1 MIHIYHGHGKGKT
14 TAAIGLAVRAS
25 GAGKKVL
32 FCQFMKGNISSEIPA
47 LRQLP
52 QVQVELVGKAFGFY
66 KNMTTQ
72 EKEEITV
79 CHNRILQTVLQEIEF
94 LDHGKR
100 NTDAEKREQT
110 AKHNVEDREPEL
122 VVVLDE
128 LTSAYGYGL
137 LNRELVQK
145 ILLLAINQREVEGRA
160 ADGRVADG
168 RAAEGRTA
176 DGRAADGIKAVGG
189 ESEKQKVNGE
199 DDLSIPVELVI
210 TGRDPDPFFTARAD
224 YITKMKMERHPYE
237 KGILARKGIEW

>member
-32 FCQFMKGNISSEIPA
+32 FCQFMKGNISSEIPV

-110 AKHNVEDREPEL
+110 VKHNVEDREPEL

-145 ILLLAINQREVEGRA
+145 ILLLAANHPEADGRA

-168 RAAEGRTA
+168 RAA
-176 DGRAADGIKAVGG
+176 DGRAADAIKAVGG

-224 YITKMKMERHPYE
+224 YITEMKMERHPYE

>member
-32 FCQFMKGNISSEIPA
+32 FCQFMKGNISSEIPV
-47 LRQLP
+47 LRELP

-79 CHNRILQTVLQEIEF
+79 CHNRILQTVLQEIQS

-100 NTDAEKREQT
+100 NADAEKREKN

-145 ILLLAINQREVEGRA
+145 ILLLAANQPETEDRE
-160 ADGRVADG
+160 
-168 RAAEGRTA
+168 AEA
-176 DGRAADGIKAVGG
+176 IKAEGRAADGIKAVGG

-224 YITKMKMERHPYE
+224 YITEMKMERHPYE

>member
-32 FCQFMKGNISSEIPA
+32 FCQFMKGNISSEIPV
-47 LRQLP
+47 LRELP

-94 LDHGKR
+94 LDYGKR

-122 VVVLDE
+122 VIVLDE

-145 ILLLAINQREVEGRA
+145 ILLLATNQPETEDRE
-160 ADGRVADG
+160 
-168 RAAEGRTA
+168 AEA
-176 DGRAADGIKAVGG
+176 IKAEGRAADGIKAVGG

-224 YITKMKMERHPYE
+224 YITEMKMERHPYE

>member
-32 FCQFMKGNISSEIPA
+32 FCQFMKGNISSEIPV
-47 LRQLP
+47 LRELP

-79 CHNRILQTVLQEIEF
+79 CHNRILQTVLQEIQS

-145 ILLLAINQREVEGRA
+145 ILLLAANQPETEDRE
-160 ADGRVADG
+160 
-168 RAAEGRTA
+168 AEA
-176 DGRAADGIKAVGG
+176 IKAEGRAADGIKAVGG
-189 ESEKQKVNGE
+189 ELEKQKVNGE

-224 YITKMKMERHPYE
+224 YITEMKMERHPYE

>member
-32 FCQFMKGNISSEIPA
+32 FCQFMKGNISSEIPV

-66 KNMTTQ
+66 KNMTAQ

-79 CHNRILQTVLQEIEF
+79 CHNRILQTVCQEIQS

-100 NTDAEKREQT
+100 NTDAEKREKN

-122 VVVLDE
+122 VIVLDE

-145 ILLLAINQREVEGRA
+145 ILLLVANHPEADGRA
-160 ADGRVADG
+160 ADGREAN
-168 RAAEGRTA
+168 
-176 DGRAADGIKAVGG
+176 GIKAVGG

-224 YITKMKMERHPYE
+224 YITEMKMERHPYE